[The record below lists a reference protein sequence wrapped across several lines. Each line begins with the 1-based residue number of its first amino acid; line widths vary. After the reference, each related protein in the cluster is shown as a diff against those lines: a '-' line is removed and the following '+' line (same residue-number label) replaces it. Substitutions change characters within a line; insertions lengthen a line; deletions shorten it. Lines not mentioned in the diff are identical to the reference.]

1 MKPAAADTA
10 RQPLYH
16 ASELQS
22 GWLARLEL
30 GFARRPQG
38 SYLARRQQF
47 GPLSLQKILYPEGN
61 DVAHGI
67 LLHPPGGI
75 AGGDQL
81 LIDISVDSGAAAL
94 LTTPG
99 ATKWY
104 RSAGP
109 RAQQTAELTV
119 ASGASLEW
127 LPQENIVFD
136 QALAGSHTRVR
147 LEPGARFVGWDI
159 CAFGRPVGQLPFVQG
174 QFSQSWRI
182 EQNGRLLWWEQG
194 NIHGGDVRFGA
205 RPGLHGYGVMGTLVA
220 VGISPD
226 AELLEELRALSID
239 GLAGVTLTPRGVLLV
254 RCLAPGAEIARAY
267 LTLAWS
273 LLRPAYTGR
282 EAHLPRIWNT

>member
-1 MKPAAADTA
+1 MKTAAAETTTPSVHDTSQA
-10 RQPLYH
+10 H
-16 ASELQS
+16 A
-22 GWLARLEL
+22 GWIARLEL
-30 GFARRPQG
+30 GFSRRPQG

-67 LLHPPGGI
+67 VLHPPGGI

-81 LIDISVDSGAAAL
+81 LIDVSVDSGAAAL

-104 RSAGP
+104 RSAGS
-109 RAQQTAELTV
+109 AALQTAELTV
-119 ASGASLEW
+119 ASAASLEW

-147 LEPGARFVGWDI
+147 LESGARFIGWDI
-159 CAFGRPVGQLPFVQG
+159 CAFGRPAGQLPFVQG
-174 QFSQSWRI
+174 QFRQSWRI
-182 EQNGRLLWWEQG
+182 EQDGRLLWWEQG
-194 NIHGGDVRFGA
+194 DIRGGDARFGA
-205 RPGLHGYGVMGTLVA
+205 RPGLQGYSVVGTLVA
-220 VGISPD
+220 VGASPG

-239 GLAGVTLTPRGVLLV
+239 GLAGVTLTPRGVLLL

>member
-1 MKPAAADTA
+1 MKTTSADTA
-10 RQPLYH
+10 RPAH
-16 ASELQS
+16 PTATMPG
-22 GWLARLEL
+22 GWVARLEL

-61 DVAHGI
+61 DIAHGI
-67 LLHPPGGI
+67 VLHPPGGI

-104 RSAGP
+104 RSAATP
-109 RAQQTAELTV
+109 ARQSAELSV
-119 ASGASLEW
+119 ATGASLEW

-136 QALAGSHTRVR
+136 QALAGSHTRVV
-147 LEPGARFVGWDI
+147 LQPDARFIGWDL
-159 CAFGRPVGQLPFVQG
+159 CAFGRPAGQQPFRQG
-174 QFSQSWRI
+174 CFSQSWRI

-194 NIHGGDVRFGA
+194 SLQGGDLRFAA
-205 RPGLHGYGVMGTLVA
+205 RPGLHGHGVMGTLVA
-220 VGISPD
+220 VGANPD
-226 AELLEELRALSID
+226 AELLQELRALTLD
-239 GLAGVTLTPRGVLLV
+239 GLAGVTLTPRGVLLL
-254 RCLAPGAEIARAY
+254 RCLAPGAEIARAW

-273 LLRPAYTGR
+273 LLRPAYVGR

>member
-1 MKPAAADTA
+1 MKTAPAATA
-10 RQPLYH
+10 TLSAEDVPVPL
-16 ASELQS
+16 Q
-22 GWLARLEL
+22 GWVARLEL

-81 LIDISVDSGAAAL
+81 LIDISVDSRAAAL

-104 RSAGP
+104 RSAGSP
-109 RAQQTAELTV
+109 AQQTAELTV
-119 ASGASLEW
+119 ASTASLEW

-136 QALAGSHTRVR
+136 QALAGSHTRVN
-147 LEPGARFVGWDI
+147 LAADARFIGWDI
-159 CAFGRPVGQLPFVQG
+159 CAFGRPAGQLPFVQG

-182 EQNGRLLWWEQG
+182 EQDGRLLWWEQG
-194 NIHGGDVRFGA
+194 HIRGSDARFGA
-205 RPGLHGYGVMGTLVA
+205 RPGLQGYSVLGTLVA
-220 VGISPD
+220 VGIHPD
-226 AELLEELRALSID
+226 GELLEEMRALSID

-267 LTLAWS
+267 LTLVWS